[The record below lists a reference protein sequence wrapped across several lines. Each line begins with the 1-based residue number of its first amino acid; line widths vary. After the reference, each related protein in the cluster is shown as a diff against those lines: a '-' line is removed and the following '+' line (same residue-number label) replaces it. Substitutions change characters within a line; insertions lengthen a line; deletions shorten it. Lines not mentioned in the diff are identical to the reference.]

1 MRRRNKFTPSLSR
14 YAGDREGAYN
24 KSCMNKLDS
33 NILEDLLEIMA
44 KLRSSEG
51 CDWDRQ
57 QTFVTIV
64 PHTIEEAYEVADA
77 IERNQL
83 NELPSELGDLFHQIL
98 FYSQMAKEQGLF
110 DLYDVLLSL
119 KEKLLRRHPHIFNG
133 EEPQSWEEIKK
144 QEKPSATLLSDVP
157 MNFPALSSAQ
167 KLQKKAATVGFDW
180 PDVHPVIAKLHE
192 EITEFEEAFASGNK
206 SAMQEELGD
215 ILFVC
220 ANLARHAKL
229 DAEQT
234 LRLANEKF
242 KRRFN
247 GVEQQVKTSSK
258 PWDAHSLEELE
269 NYWQRVKK
277 TERE

>member
-1 MRRRNKFTPSLSR
+1 MDDSAEVL
-14 YAGDREGAYN
+14 RE
-24 KSCMNKLDS
+24 
-33 NILEDLLEIMA
+33 LLAIMA
-44 KLRSSEG
+44 KLRSTEG
-51 CDWDRQ
+51 CAWDRA
-57 QTFVTIV
+57 QTFATIV
-64 PHTIEEAYEVADA
+64 PHTLEEAYEVADV

-110 DLYDVLLSL
+110 DLYDVLVAL
-119 KEKLLRRHPHIFNG
+119 KEKLLRRHPHVFNG
-133 EEPQSWEEIKK
+133 EAFQTWDELKKLEKQKK
-144 QEKPSATLLSDVP
+144 QNKQDGLLSDVL
-157 MNFPALSSAQ
+157 MNLPALSSAQ

-192 EITEFEEAFASGNK
+192 EISEFEEAFASGDK

-247 GVEQQVKTSSK
+247 GVEQYVTASNK
-258 PWDAHSLEELE
+258 PWDSHNLEALE
-269 NYWQRVKK
+269 AFWQLVKK
-277 TERE
+277 SEKT

>member
-1 MRRRNKFTPSLSR
+1 MIKDNSDVLQ
-14 YAGDREGAYN
+14 
-24 KSCMNKLDS
+24 
-33 NILEDLLEIMA
+33 DLLAIMA
-44 KLRSSEG
+44 KLRSPDG
-51 CDWDRQ
+51 CEWDRA

-64 PHTIEEAYEVADA
+64 PHTIEEAYEVADV
-77 IERNQL
+77 IERNNLQ
-83 NELPSELGDLFHQIL
+83 ELPGELGDLFHQIL

-119 KEKLLRRHPHIFNG
+119 KEKLLRRHPHVFNG
-133 EEPQSWEEIKK
+133 EKPQAWEELKK
-144 QEKPSATLLSDVP
+144 QEKPSGGLLADIP
-157 MNFPALSSAQ
+157 NNFPALSTAQ

-180 PDVHPVIAKLHE
+180 PNLHPVIAKLQE
-192 EITEFEEAFASGNK
+192 EIVEFEEAFVSGDK
-206 SAMQEELGD
+206 TAMQEELGD

-247 GVEQQVKTSSK
+247 GVEEQVAASNK
-258 PWDAHSLEELE
+258 PWDAHNLEELE
-269 NYWQRVKK
+269 VFWQLVKK
-277 TERE
+277 AEKA